1 MKLIQGNI
9 RDRSNMP
16 RSISLVLAASVL
28 TLSLAHYSL
37 LPIFYID
44 ELRFDMFSE
53 LVWFISTNNGV
64 YSISLHE
71 ILSYLRWLPLVI
83 LAGAALRLAIYKRAV
98 PRPLNKADGYIVT
111 FLVLIHIFA

>member
-1 MKLIQGNI
+1 MKLTQGNI

-16 RSISLVLAASVL
+16 RSISLMLAASVL
-28 TLSLAHYSL
+28 ALSLPHYSF

-44 ELRFDMFSE
+44 ELRFDMFSNI
-53 LVWFISTNNGV
+53 VWYISTNNGV
-64 YSISLHE
+64 YSISLRE

-98 PRPLNKADGYIVT
+98 PRPFNKADGYIVA
-111 FLVLIHIFA
+111 FLFFMEIG